1 MAQAGLAP
9 LIAVV
14 GCDGSGKSTLS
25 ADLLAWLRQS
35 REVDTVYL
43 GLRSGVMGN
52 RIKSW
57 PLIGRAFERQLS
69 KKAGQARNKDGKIP
83 GAATAFVIYM
93 FSVKRMRAFRRM
105 LALRKRGVTI
115 VTDRYP
121 QVEVPGFYDGPGL
134 SAARAEGWLVSRLAR
149 RERAMY
155 ETMISHVPDLVIR
168 LNVDVDTAFARKPDH
183 KRASL
188 EAKVAVT
195 PYLKFNG
202 AKIVDLCST
211 DPYPT
216 VLEQAKAAV
225 TDALSTPRSG

>member
-1 MAQAGLAP
+1 MAEAGLAP
-9 LIAVV
+9 MIAVV

-25 ADLLAWLRQS
+25 ADLLAWLRES

-43 GLRSGVMGN
+43 GLRSGEIGN
-52 RIKSW
+52 RIKRW

-69 KKAGQARNKDGKIP
+69 KKAGQAREKGGKIP
-83 GAATAFVIYM
+83 GAPTAFVIYM
-93 FSVKRMRAFRRM
+93 FSVKRMRAFNRM
-105 LALRKRGVTI
+105 LALRRKGVTI

-134 SAARAEGWLVSRLAR
+134 SAARAEGWLVSLLAR

-155 ETMISHVPDLVIR
+155 ERMISHVPDLVIR

-195 PYLKFNG
+195 PHLRFNG
-202 AKIVDLCST
+202 AKIIDLCST
-211 DPYPT
+211 DPYPV

-225 TDALSTPRSG
+225 MGVLSIK